1 MVEFLNS
8 SEDEEVGNGEE
19 EEDISDI
26 GRSGGVFNARRV
38 QDRLHNLDLLLLAK
52 GDNESMDG
60 SLPDTDD
67 PSNLR
72 ELTYETHL
80 NRADEDRSGR
90 SSSRGRRSENRES
103 RQDVEE
109 EEDPEEDP
117 DADLAA
123 ITDPELRK
131 AIKKMRKLDRILN
144 TRVTREKEVKRQRKM
159 LHYQLEVELEAIK
172 EEGGGKSKEAS
183 ENTTRFLALVP
194 PVSHDEGL

>member
-19 EEDISDI
+19 EEDINDI

-172 EEGGGKSKEAS
+172 AEGGGKSKEAT